1 VDEFVNHLQPELA
14 QEVTSI
20 LMENEKNQL
29 HDWKRQEIFVLD
41 KSVLDP
47 REVMETILNLRRYL
61 IRKKVQELS
70 EIIKEQ
76 KEDVNI
82 NLMRETMEYNG
93 LEVLISNKLNR
104 VL

>member
-1 VDEFVNHLQPELA
+1 VNHLKPELA

-20 LMENEKNQL
+20 LMEYEKNQL
-29 HDWKRQEIFVLD
+29 HDWKRQEIFVVD

-47 REVMETILNLRRYL
+47 REVMETILNLRRFL
-61 IRKKVQELS
+61 IRKKVKELS
-70 EIIKEQ
+70 EIIRDQ
-76 KEDVNI
+76 KEDVDI
-82 NLMRETMEYNG
+82 ELIRETMEYNG